1 MFNFVTLFKLENN
14 SLVKKDY
21 QYLNLQVYINIHS
34 IDWVTDSSRY
44 KKVNMIE
51 SLLQVAS

>member
-1 MFNFVTLFKLENN
+1 MFNFVTLFKLEYN

-44 KKVNMIE
+44 NKVNMIE